1 MIKKASIM
9 TKISNIYMKIKHFL
23 IKKDLK
29 PEKRGT
35 ASDSLVHFPCK
46 SGSA

>member
-1 MIKKASIM
+1 M
-9 TKISNIYMKIKHFL
+9 TKISNIYMEIKHFL
-23 IKKDLK
+23 TKKTILK

-46 SGSA
+46 SGSAQ